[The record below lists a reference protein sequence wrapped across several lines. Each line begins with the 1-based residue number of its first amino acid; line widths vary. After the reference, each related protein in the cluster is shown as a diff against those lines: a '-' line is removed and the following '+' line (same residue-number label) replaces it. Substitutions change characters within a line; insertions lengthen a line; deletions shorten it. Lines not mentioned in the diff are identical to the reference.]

1 MSVFG
6 IDLGTTYSCVASCDP
21 KGHVEMLTFEREKN
35 PTIPSVV
42 AFQDD
47 GTPFVG
53 QKAKNGLMI
62 NAEKSIDAV
71 KREMNSEYCEKELII
86 NGVLR
91 RLSPIEPSSC
101 ILRHLYYNANKTLK
115 YIYNESETN
124 KVVVTIPAA
133 FNDSQREKTK
143 LAAELAG
150 MEVLGLLQE
159 PTAAAIAY
167 NIKPE
172 ETILVFDLGGGTLDV
187 SVVKYEKERNNS
199 YTVLGT
205 PAGDV
210 HLGGKDWDE
219 ALVLHALR
227 KANVDPDK
235 IDKHGRYWAL
245 LMHEA
250 ENRKIELSSNLETQF
265 SITLPGITQIVP
277 IRRSEF
283 ETITASLV
291 RRAIKI
297 VEKAIS
303 NAKNAEID
311 RFVLVG
317 GSSRMPMIIKTL
329 EKEFLCKISNHRLL
343 KDWISLEDPDFAI
356 AKGAAKYAGMLNNK
370 NNDNINVND
379 KTTRSYGFKAMRQS
393 KEIVINIIY
402 SDDNCVVDNR
412 SFTLTTRRDNQ
423 EKMDIVIVENDSI
436 EDEIAFDCF
445 NPLIQKSLVLPH
457 NTPKGTG
464 VDFIVSRDK
473 NGIVHVEAGCG
484 KNILSFQAKEVAE
497 DYIIKQVKETI
508 QKMINK
514 ENKINQQ

>member
-6 IDLGTTYSCVASCDP
+6 IDLGTTYSCVATCDSR
-21 KGHVEMLTFEREKN
+21 GHVDMLTFEKERT

-42 AFQDD
+42 GFLDD
-47 GTPFVG
+47 GTPYVG

-62 NAEKSIDAV
+62 NAEKAIDTV
-71 KREMNSEYCEKELII
+71 KREMNSEYCEKELMI
-86 NGVLR
+86 NGIQR
-91 RLSPIEPSSC
+91 KLSPIEPSSC
-101 ILRHLYYNANKTLK
+101 ILRYLYYHANKTL
-115 YIYNESETN
+115 IETYNEKETN
-124 KVVVTIPAA
+124 KVVVTVPAA
-133 FNDSQREKTK
+133 FNDAQREKTK

-187 SVVKYEKERNNS
+187 SIVKYEKSKSNS
-199 YTVLGT
+199 YNVLGT

-227 KANVDPDK
+227 KANVDPET
-235 IDKHGRYWAL
+235 IDRHGRYWAL

-250 ENRKIELSSNLETQF
+250 ENRKIELTDNIETQF
-265 SITLPGITQIVP
+265 SITLPEVTQIVP

-291 RRAIKI
+291 RRAVKV

-303 NAKNAEID
+303 NANNAVID

-329 EKEFLCKISNHRLL
+329 EKEFLSKISNHRLL
-343 KDWISLEDPDFAI
+343 KDWISLEDPDYAI
-356 AKGAAKYAGMLNNK
+356 AKGAAKYAAIVNNK
-370 NNDNINVND
+370 DKNDIEVND
-379 KTTRSYGFKAMRQS
+379 KTTRSYGFKALRQS
-393 KEIVINIIY
+393 KEIVMNIIY
-402 SDDNCVVDNR
+402 ADDNCVVDNR

-423 EKMDIVIVENDSI
+423 EKIDIVIVENDSI
-436 EDEIAFDCF
+436 EDETVFDCA
-445 NPLIQKSLVLPH
+445 NPLIIKSLKLPP
-457 NTPKGTG
+457 NTPQGTD

-473 NGIVHVEAGCG
+473 NGIVHVEVGCG
-484 KNILSFQAKEVAE
+484 SNSISFQTKEIAE

-514 ENKINQQ
+514 EN

>member
-1 MSVFG
+1 MMNVFG
-6 IDLGTTYSCVASCDP
+6 IDLGTTYSCVATCDK

-71 KREMNSEYCEKELII
+71 KREMNSEYCEKELKI

-91 RLSPIEPSSC
+91 KLSPIEPSSC
-101 ILRHLYYNANKTLK
+101 ILRHLYYHANKTLK
-115 YIYNESETN
+115 NTYNESETR
-124 KVVVTIPAA
+124 KVVVTVPAA

-187 SVVKYEKERNNS
+187 SVVKYEKERNNT

-219 ALVLHALR
+219 ALALHALR
-227 KANVDPDK
+227 KANVDLDK

-250 ENRKIELSSNLETQF
+250 ENRKIELTDNLETQF
-265 SITLPGITQIVP
+265 SITLPEVTQIVP

-291 RRAIKI
+291 RRAVKI
-297 VEKAIS
+297 VEKAIF
-303 NAKNAEID
+303 NANNAQID

-329 EKEFLCKISNHRLL
+329 EKEFLSKISNHRLL
-343 KDWISLEDPDFAI
+343 KDWISLEDPDYAI
-356 AKGAAKYAGMLNNK
+356 AKGAAKYAGLLGNK
-370 NNDNINVND
+370 NKNDINVND

-393 KEIVINIIY
+393 KEIVINMIY
-402 SDDNCVVDNR
+402 SDDDCVVDNR
-412 SFTLTTRRDNQ
+412 AFTLTTRRDNQ

-436 EDEIAFDCF
+436 EDEISFDSF
-445 NPLIQKSLVLPH
+445 NPLIQKSLRLPH
-457 NTPKGTG
+457 NIPKGTE

-484 KNILSFQAKEVAE
+484 KNILSFEAKEVAE
-497 DYIIKQVKETI
+497 NYIIKQVKETI

-514 ENKINQQ
+514 EK